1 MNVEPLITNPNEQKI
16 DGLNDR
22 LTKIEEEQ
30 SYMKKQIRNKD
41 KDNRREH
48 RKYQNMYDRL
58 NERQDAFNGR
68 LNILNSDTIDYGI
81 KIDDICKYQIEL
93 EKKMSINKK
102 LDIVLIAFTTISI
115 ILEIIIMA
123 GGIK

>member
-1 MNVEPLITNPNEQKI
+1 MNVEPLIINPNDQKI

-22 LTKIEEEQ
+22 LNKIEEDQ

-48 RKYQNMYDRL
+48 RKYQNMYNRL
-58 NERQDAFNGR
+58 DERQDIFNER
-68 LNILNSDTIDYGI
+68 LSKCQNDIIDYSA
-81 KIDDICKYQIEL
+81 KADDLYVYQLKL

-102 LDIVLIAFTTISI
+102 LDIILIAFTTISI
-115 ILEIIIMA
+115 ILEIIIMS
-123 GGIK
+123 GGIR